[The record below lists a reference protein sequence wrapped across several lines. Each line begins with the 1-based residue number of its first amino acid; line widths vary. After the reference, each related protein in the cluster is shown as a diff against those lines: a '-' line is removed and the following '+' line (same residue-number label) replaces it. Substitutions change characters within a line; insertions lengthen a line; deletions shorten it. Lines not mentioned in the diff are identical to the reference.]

1 MKKAVWMIL
10 AILLS
15 IDFFAAPF
23 ILFSANFG
31 YPPMWFAQA
40 NQIFILIIAAAI
52 LVRYVGKKVK

>member
-15 IDFFAAPF
+15 IDFSQLP
-23 ILFSANFG
+23 LFSANFG